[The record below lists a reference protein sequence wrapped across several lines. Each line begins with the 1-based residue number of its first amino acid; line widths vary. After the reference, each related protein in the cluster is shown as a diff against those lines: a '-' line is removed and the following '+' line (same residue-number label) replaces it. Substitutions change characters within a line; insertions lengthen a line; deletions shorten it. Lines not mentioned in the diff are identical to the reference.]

1 MPGAQCTRSP
11 VCAGGSQYAHGY
23 SQRRHRKHPAFPTQW
38 FYRIEWFHVPGW
50 ADKTSAR
57 LSISNGCQDHTT
69 SPYASAPFVLRA
81 RSFAHEAWKAHPAR
95 SSRPTLPRPPHP
107 ASRFA
112 TIGRNVPLHRGGMAE
127 SIVVICPT
135 AQDKRV
141 RHFGATGKSGMGGM
155 RALPVGRKSVRSSWG
170 GLEPTVTAQGA
181 AAVGVIRQQTQRDGG
196 LRLRLQP
203 AELCSVE
210 WRDTVDENGQ
220 LVGD

>member
-1 MPGAQCTRSP
+1 MVLTVSFALSP
-11 VCAGGSQYAHGY
+11 VTSSFLPPSPPGLHGA
-23 SQRRHRKHPAFPTQW
+23 SN
-38 FYRIEWFHVPGW
+38 PGW
-50 ADKTSAR
+50 AEYASAR

-141 RHFGATGKSGMGGM
+141 RHFGTTGKSGMGGM

-220 LVGD
+220 LVGG